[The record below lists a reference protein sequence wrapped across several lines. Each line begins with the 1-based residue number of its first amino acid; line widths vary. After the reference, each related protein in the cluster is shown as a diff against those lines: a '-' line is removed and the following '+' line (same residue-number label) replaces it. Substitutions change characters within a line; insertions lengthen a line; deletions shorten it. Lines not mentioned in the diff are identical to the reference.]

1 MLRPTTKEIKDRIE
15 TSTDNAMQLWKF
27 NYTESTEE
35 WEKRME
41 YNAILNFRRT
51 FPAFIQIFLWGEKV

>member
-1 MLRPTTKEIKDRIE
+1 MLYPTTKEIKARKKAA
-15 TSTDNAMQLWKF
+15 TDNTMRLWKF

-41 YNAILNFRRT
+41 YNAILRFRRT
-51 FPAFIQIFLWGEKV
+51 FPAFIQTFLWGEKV